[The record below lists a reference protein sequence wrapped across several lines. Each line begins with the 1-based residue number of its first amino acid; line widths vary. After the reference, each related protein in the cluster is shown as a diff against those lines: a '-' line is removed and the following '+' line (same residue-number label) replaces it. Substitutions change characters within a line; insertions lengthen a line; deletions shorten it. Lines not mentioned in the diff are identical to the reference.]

1 MKRKK
6 DYFYTQEVDTRFGD
20 NDIFGHLNNVIYY
33 SLFDSVINRFL
44 IKKCKYDPLSSNI
57 IAISPETRCKFR
69 KSFKYPDTII
79 AGLSTFK
86 IGKTSVIYDI
96 SLFSK
101 KGQLPHAE
109 GYFVHVFVKRNN
121 MQEKVSIPKKNK
133 IRVIKNI
140 VILLYYRTFS

>member
-44 IKKCKYDPLSSNI
+44 IKKCKYDPLLSDI

-96 SLFSK
+96 ALFSK

-121 MQEKVSIPKKNK
+121 MREKVPIPKK
-133 IRVIKNI
+133 IKFE
-140 VILLYYRTFS
+140 LLRI

>member
-6 DYFYTQEVDTRFGD
+6 DYFYTQEVGTRFGD

-101 KGQLPHAE
+101 RGQLPHAK
-109 GYFVHVFVKRNN
+109 GYFVHVFVKRKN
-121 MQEKVSIPKKNK
+121 MQEKVSIPKK
-133 IRVIKNI
+133 IKSE
-140 VILLYYRTFS
+140 LLRI

>member
-1 MKRKK
+1 MILLLRICKAMKRKK
-6 DYFYTQEVDTRFGD
+6 DYFYIEEVGTRFGD

-121 MQEKVSIPKKNK
+121 MQEKVSIPKK
-133 IRVIKNI
+133 IKFE
-140 VILLYYRTFS
+140 LLRI

>member
-1 MKRKK
+1 MTLLLRICKAMKRKK
-6 DYFYTQEVDTRFGD
+6 DYFYIEEVATRFGD

-44 IKKCKYDPLSSNI
+44 IKKCRYDPLSSDI

-121 MQEKVSIPKKNK
+121 MQEKVSIPKK
-133 IRVIKNI
+133 IKLE
-140 VILLYYRTFS
+140 LLRI

>member
-6 DYFYTQEVDTRFGD
+6 DYLYTQEVDTRFGD

-44 IKKCKYDPLSSNI
+44 INKCKYDPLSSNT

-96 SLFSK
+96 SLFGK
-101 KGQLPHAE
+101 KSQLPHAE
-109 GYFVHVFVKRNN
+109 GYFVHVFVNRNN
-121 MQEKVSIPKKNK
+121 MQEKVSIPKK
-133 IRVIKNI
+133 IKSE
-140 VILLYYRTFS
+140 LLRI

>member
-6 DYFYTQEVDTRFGD
+6 DYFYTEEVDTRFGD

-33 SLFDSVINRFL
+33 SLFYSVINRFL
-44 IKKCKYDPLSSNI
+44 IKKCKYDPLSSDI

-121 MQEKVSIPKKNK
+121 MQEKVSIPKK
-133 IRVIKNI
+133 IKLE
-140 VILLYYRTFS
+140 LLRI

>member
-6 DYFYTQEVDTRFGD
+6 DYFYTEEVGTRFGD

-44 IKKCKYDPLSSNI
+44 IKKCKYDPLSSDI

-86 IGKTSVIYDI
+86 IGRTSVIYDI

-101 KGQLPHAE
+101 KGQLPNAE
-109 GYFVHVFVKRNN
+109 GYFVHVFVKRDN
-121 MQEKVSIPKKNK
+121 MQEKVSIPQK
-133 IRVIKNI
+133 IKSE
-140 VILLYYRTFS
+140 LLKI

>member
-6 DYFYTQEVDTRFGD
+6 DYFYTEEVDTRFGD

-109 GYFVHVFVKRNN
+109 GYFVHVFVKSNN
-121 MQEKVSIPKKNK
+121 MQEKVSIPKKVK
-133 IRVIKNI
+133 LE
-140 VILLYYRTFS
+140 LLRI

>member
-6 DYFYTQEVDTRFGD
+6 DYFYTEEVGTRFGD

-44 IKKCKYDPLSSNI
+44 IKKCKYDPLSSDI

-121 MQEKVSIPKKNK
+121 MQEKVSIPQK
-133 IRVIKNI
+133 IKSE
-140 VILLYYRTFS
+140 LLKI

>member
-6 DYFYTQEVDTRFGD
+6 DYFYTEEVDTRFGD

-44 IKKCKYDPLSSNI
+44 IKKCKYDPLSSDI

-69 KSFKYPDTII
+69 KSFKYPDKII

-101 KGQLPHAE
+101 KGQLPHAL

-121 MQEKVSIPKKNK
+121 MQEKVSIPKK
-133 IRVIKNI
+133 IKFE
-140 VILLYYRTFS
+140 LLRI

>member
-6 DYFYTQEVDTRFGD
+6 DYFYIEEVGTRFGD

-44 IKKCKYDPLSSNI
+44 IKKCKYDPLSSDI

-121 MQEKVSIPKKNK
+121 MQEKVSIPKKIKSELVK
-133 IRVIKNI
+133 I
-140 VILLYYRTFS
+140 

>member
-6 DYFYTQEVDTRFGD
+6 DYFYTEEVGTRFGD

-109 GYFVHVFVKRNN
+109 GYFVHVFVKKK
-121 MQEKVSIPKKNK
+121 QYAGKSVYTKKNK
-133 IRVIKNI
+133 I
-140 VILLYYRTFS
+140 

>member
-6 DYFYTQEVDTRFGD
+6 DYLYTQEVDTRFGD

-44 IKKCKYDPLSSNI
+44 IKKCKYDPLSSDI

-69 KSFKYPDTII
+69 KSFKYPDKII

-121 MQEKVSIPKKNK
+121 MQEKVAIPKK
-133 IRVIKNI
+133 IKFE
-140 VILLYYRTFS
+140 LLRI

>member
-44 IKKCKYDPLSSNI
+44 IKKCKYDPLSSDI

-109 GYFVHVFVKRNN
+109 GYFVHVFVKRCN
-121 MQEKVSIPKKNK
+121 MQEKVSIPKK
-133 IRVIKNI
+133 IKFE
-140 VILLYYRTFS
+140 LLRI

>member
-6 DYFYTQEVDTRFGD
+6 DYFYVEEVDTRFGD

-44 IKKCKYDPLSSNI
+44 IKKCKYNPFSSDI

-86 IGKTSVIYDI
+86 IGRTSVIYDI
-96 SLFSK
+96 PLFSK
-101 KGQLPHAE
+101 KSKLAHAE

-121 MQEKVSIPKKNK
+121 MQEKVSIPIK
-133 IRVIKNI
+133 IKSE
-140 VILLYYRTFS
+140 LLRI

>member
-6 DYFYTQEVDTRFGD
+6 DYFYIEEVGTRFGD

-44 IKKCKYDPLSSNI
+44 IKKCKYDPLSSDI

-109 GYFVHVFVKRNN
+109 GYFVHVFVKRSN
-121 MQEKVSIPKKNK
+121 MQEKVSIPKK
-133 IRVIKNI
+133 IKFE
-140 VILLYYRTFS
+140 LLRI

>member
-6 DYFYTQEVDTRFGD
+6 DYFYTEEVGTRFGD

-44 IKKCKYDPLSSNI
+44 IKKCKYDPLSSNV

-121 MQEKVSIPKKNK
+121 MREKVYIPKK
-133 IRVIKNI
+133 IKFE
-140 VILLYYRTFS
+140 LLRI

>member
-6 DYFYTQEVDTRFGD
+6 DYFYTEEVGTRFGD

-33 SLFDSVINRFL
+33 SVFDSVINRFL

-96 SLFSK
+96 SLFSR

-109 GYFVHVFVKRNN
+109 GYFVHVFVKRSN
-121 MQEKVSIPKKNK
+121 MQEKVSIPKK
-133 IRVIKNI
+133 IKFE
-140 VILLYYRTFS
+140 LLRI

>member
-6 DYFYTQEVDTRFGD
+6 DYFYIEEVGTRFGD

-44 IKKCKYDPLSSNI
+44 IKKCKYDPLSSDI

-101 KGQLPHAE
+101 KGQLPRAE
-109 GYFVHVFVKRNN
+109 GYFVHVFVNRNN
-121 MQEKVSIPKKNK
+121 IQEKVSIPKKIKSELVK
-133 IRVIKNI
+133 I
-140 VILLYYRTFS
+140 

>member
-6 DYFYTQEVDTRFGD
+6 DYFYTEEVGTRFGD

-69 KSFKYPDTII
+69 KSFKYPDKII

-121 MQEKVSIPKKNK
+121 MQEKVSIPKK
-133 IRVIKNI
+133 IKLE
-140 VILLYYRTFS
+140 LLRI